1 MARKCDICPFA
12 ENPGFQAPS
21 KEDCAVGKMHRVGE
35 LQVEAGRPILEEGS
49 EPQQFFTL
57 LEGQALR
64 YHTLEDGRRQVLNFL
79 FPGDLIGLEPIMLG
93 ASSHA
98 VEALSP
104 VTLCVFDRAQVWK
117 MFSQMPERA
126 FMLTWQVAREEH
138 FLGEALIS
146 VGQRSARESLAW
158 AFVSVWD
165 RAGQSGL
172 VKGGQMPFPVRQQD
186 LADALGLSLVHTNK
200 TLSRLRAENLVKWRD
215 GVLRLPDRDAL
226 ARVGLVDETV
236 IRKRIYL

>member
-1 MARKCDICPFA
+1 MARRCDICPFS
-12 ENPGFQAPS
+12 ESDGFTPS
-21 KEDCAVGKMHRVGE
+21 TQDERDVVKLHRVGE
-35 LQVEAGRPILEEGS
+35 LQVDAGRTILDEGTN
-49 EPQQFFTL
+49 PQRFFTL

-64 YHTLEDGRRQVLNFL
+64 YKTLEDGRRQVLNFL

-93 ASSHA
+93 ETAHT
-98 VEALSP
+98 VETLSP
-104 VTLCVFDRAQVWK
+104 VTLCVFDRNQIWQ

-138 FLGEALIS
+138 FLGEALVA

-158 AFVSVWD
+158 AFVSLWD
-165 RAGQSGL
+165 RGAQSGL
-172 VKGGQMPFPVRQQD
+172 VRDGFMPFPVRQQD

-200 TLSRLRAENLVKWRD
+200 TLSRLRTENLVIWRD
-215 GVLRLPDRDAL
+215 GLLSLPDRAAL
-226 ARVGLVDETV
+226 AKVGLVDETH